1 MSDPSKIAG
10 PLRRKVTAE
19 GSEDVRV
26 SPDDELLLYVEA
38 EPGRVADATT
48 AVQNHGVRI
57 RSETAGYIAAD
68 VPAKEVLSIAQSD
81 AVRHVQERRVPR
93 AHQVADKYITEGV
106 GVMNADTLHS
116 DGITGSGARV
126 AVIDHYFHTDNPKYS
141 NRIVATVGDST
152 YFTSDSEYSGAR
164 QHGTACAEIVADVAP
179 DAELVLATT
188 RGSQSFSQI
197 MDEIETYDPDAATMS
212 LGYYTGLRIDGQDQI
227 STRVDQFTDDGRLFA
242 VSAGNEA
249 DGDTWDGAFTN
260 NGNGLME
267 FDSSLS
273 TPTRYPVIMDP
284 QTYDAEVHVHWD
296 ADWDQDNQRYK
307 ARLYENESDPVGD
320 SSAIVVEKTTNP
332 VEIVA
337 LSPSQHGSSTATY
350 YLEVEKINATG
361 SEHFDLFTWA
371 RASLDGPTTA
381 RRSLGI
387 PATSPD
393 QNTLSVAAVQA
404 TSVGR
409 TNEEHLKPYSS
420 QGPTQ
425 DGRRGLDVAAP
436 SMVSTTKVG
445 DYGGYGALDDGGG
458 FNGTS
463 AASPHVGG
471 ACGLL
476 WDSDISA
483 TRDER
488 RDALFDTG
496 RSIVDSNVSAP
507 GANNTKIGYGYI
519 DAEAAETDLTAVLA
533 EPLSVKWTSNDL
545 GGDAQFNRPA
555 IDANQVYIG
564 GLQNAFYALSRDDG
578 ESVGWSKDRGTKPGL
593 SDSSGHLWTD
603 PTQPKVFFGSGQ
615 GKLYAVDAD
624 DGSEHWSGSD
634 IPDLGS
640 AITSSP
646 TSDGGTIVAGT
657 NDGRVLAWDGST
669 ATQQWE
675 VSVDGGVYS
684 DLTAADGLVYV
695 TTENGTLHVL
705 SASDGTQ
712 QWKDNS
718 FGAFGSSSPA
728 LGNNSVYVAA
738 DEVHAFDAA
747 SSKTNQWTSSGY
759 GGTAGSNPTYHNG
772 TVYVGSADGNLYA
785 LDAANGS
792 ENWTFST
799 GSPVA
804 STPAINDDGTRI
816 AVASMDATLY
826 LLDSSGNQ
834 VETVSIP
841 GDTRASPVI
850 DNGELF
856 LPTASGVTH
865 AFE

>member
-1 MSDPSKIAG
+1 MTPSDNPAIAAT
-10 PLRRKVTAE
+10 LAE
-19 GSEDVRV
+19 KLAS
-26 SPDDELLLYVEA
+26 DDDWDEAAVDRTEVIELQITIK
-38 EPGRVADATT
+38 PGQADAAKDHADDVGADIDT
-48 AVQNHGVRI
+48 ASGEIMFGRARADLIETLANNPAIRRI
-57 RSETAGYIAAD
+57 EEK
-68 VPAKEVLSIAQSD
+68 PEPKELGTS
-81 AVRHVQERRVPR
+81 
-93 AHQVADKYITEGV
+93 EGV
-106 GVMNADTLHS
+106 GTTTADQLHS
-116 DGITGSGARV
+116 DGIEGGSATI
-126 AVIDHYFHTDNPKYS
+126 AVIDIYFNP
-141 NRIVATVGDST
+141 DQ
-152 YFTSDSEYSGAR
+152 SEIQDQVIDTIGSGYYSGTSGL
-164 QHGTACAEIVADVAP
+164 HGTACAEIVAEMCPNAD
-179 DAELVLATT
+179 LVLASVESTNFVSLMNSIT
-188 RGSQSFSQI
+188 SNH
-197 MDEIETYDPDAATMS
+197 DPEVMSMS
-212 LGYYTGLRIDGQDQI
+212 LGYKPTLRLDGNDYLSDRIIDYTSGSGANT
-227 STRVDQFTDDGRLFA
+227 STPGLFA

-249 DGDTWDGAFTN
+249 RDTHWDGKYQDN
-260 NGNGLME
+260 NGYMDFGGNNPKWFE
-267 FDSSLS
+267 IDSNASNAN
-273 TPTRYPVIMDP
+273 RD
-284 QTYDAEVHVHWD
+284 QEVVVQSD
-296 ADWDQDNQRYK
+296 ADWASDGEFTLELWDGINGNQIASSNTNTPAEDLVVPDGTHYIRIK
-307 ARLYENESDPVGD
+307 NNSLNGD
-320 SSAIVVEKTTNP
+320 
-332 VEIVA
+332 
-337 LSPSQHGSSTATY
+337 
-350 YLEVEKINATG
+350 
-361 SEHFDLFTWA
+361 EHFDIFAWGNHIRLPVNT
-371 RASLDGPTTA
+371 SP
-381 RRSLGI
+381 RSLLL

-393 QNTLSVAAVQA
+393 SETLTTGAVFWNTDDLE
-404 TSVGR
+404 
-409 TNEEHLKPYSS
+409 NFSS
-420 QGPTQ
+420 RGPTQ
-425 DGRRGLDVAAP
+425 YGERGVDIVGPDGTSSD
-436 SMVSTTKVG
+436 T
-445 DYGGYGALDDGGG
+445 YGGSFY
-458 FNGTS
+458 GTS
-463 AASPHVGG
+463 AACPHVAG
-471 ACGLL
+471 AAGLL
-476 WDSDISA
+476 FDGTSGVNSEIREAMFSTARDINDSSV
-483 TRDER
+483 
-488 RDALFDTG
+488 G
-496 RSIVDSNVSAP
+496 SP
-507 GANNTKIGYGYI
+507 PNTKIGHGYV
-519 DAEAAETDLTAVLA
+519 DAKAAYDDLEGALT
-533 EPLSVKWTSNDL
+533 EPLNALWTSNDL
-545 GGDAQFNRPA
+545 GGDAQDNRPVV
-555 IDANQVYIG
+555 DANQVYVG

-712 QWKDNS
+712 QWKDSS

-792 ENWTFST
+792 ETWRFST
-799 GSPVA
+799 GDA
-804 STPAINDDGTRI
+804 IAATPAINDSGDRI